1 MRETV
6 QKKKQQQHKKRN
18 QQPDRPTADSMIV
31 ASTCTSSSMSELAPH
46 MSGLASMG
54 PAGVLGGMMA
64 ASMVTSTSLSLSDL
78 SNRRVSERDASVM
91 VATSLLIGRCKSMS
105 VFFFKSHSAYPLPAI
120 TRVSYPSI
128 FFSLYLYDSYIF

>member
-1 MRETV
+1 
-6 QKKKQQQHKKRN
+6 
-18 QQPDRPTADSMIV
+18 
-31 ASTCTSSSMSELAPH
+31 MSELAPH

-105 VFFFKSHSAYPLPAI
+105 VFFLNHIRRILCQ
-120 TRVSYPSI
+120 R
-128 FFSLYLYDSYIF
+128 